1 MNRLSDSLH
10 WQPAL
15 NRPDL
20 VEAEADIDQC
30 IRIILTTPKGSDPH
44 RPDFGSDI
52 HLYIDHPVSQAVPH
66 VVREAVEA
74 IRQWEPRCQLVK
86 VAPLVDGARII
97 LRVTWRI
104 AAGVRETEVRL

>member
-44 RPDFGSDI
+44 RPDFGSGI
-52 HLYIDHPVSQAVPH
+52 HLYLDYPVNQAVPH
-66 VVREAVEA
+66 LVREGVEA
-74 IRQWEPRCQLVK
+74 IRQWEPRCELVK
-86 VAPLVDGARII
+86 VSPRIDGAQIT
-97 LRVTWRI
+97 LCVTWRI
-104 AAGVRETEVRL
+104 ANRVRETEVKL

>member
-1 MNRLSDSLH
+1 M
-10 WQPAL
+10 
-15 NRPDL
+15 
-20 VEAEADIDQC
+20 
-30 IRIILTTPKGSDPH
+30 
-44 RPDFGSDI
+44 
-52 HLYIDHPVSQAVPH
+52 PH

-86 VAPLVDGARII
+86 VTPLIDGARII